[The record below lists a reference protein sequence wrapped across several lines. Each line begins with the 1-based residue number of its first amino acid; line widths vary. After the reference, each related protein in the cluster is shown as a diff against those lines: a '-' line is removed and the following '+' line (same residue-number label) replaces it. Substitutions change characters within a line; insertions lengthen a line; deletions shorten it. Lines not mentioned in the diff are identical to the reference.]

1 MVAMVTFNQTQTAQ
15 QGGAAVH
22 LCWETSH
29 FPTFIK
35 RCVWCVS
42 GQGAWGGSLLMSRK
56 HRWKLDGVERQDSLK
71 REKENQPG

>member
-15 QGGAAVH
+15 QRGAAVY

-35 RCVWCVS
+35 TLRVVCVWT
-42 GQGAWGGSLLMSRK
+42 GRLGGESP
-56 HRWKLDGVERQDSLK
+56 HVQETQVEAGRS
-71 REKENQPG
+71 